1 MISLYGKYRETTLN
15 AGISISADNIGCLF
29 VTAGYVPNFSTDKFV
44 SIIGSSNILGRT
56 SALTGKTT
64 TLGTFKCDNPTFTGI
79 PVGSTPG
86 VAVVLYK
93 NTGDD
98 STSNLIAYID
108 NVQQLT
114 VAVAA
119 NSGATSVQF
128 DPLKNPIVAGT
139 VLTKVSGTGPSSIT
153 ISNAMNKGDRV
164 ATVTA
169 LTDAISVNAVY
180 KYGSMSTTPD
190 GKDIP
195 IMFDPNGIF
204 SI

>member
-29 VTAGYVPNFSTDKFV
+29 VTAGYVPNFDVDQYV
-44 SIIGSSNILGRT
+44 SVIGSSNILGRT

-79 PVGSTPG
+79 PSGPTPG

-114 VAVAA
+114 MAVSATV
-119 NSGATSVQF
+119 GATNVQF
-128 DPLKNPIVAGT
+128 DPLKNSIAAGT
-139 VLTKVSGTGPSSIT
+139 VLTKVSGTGPNTIT

-169 LTDAISVNAVY
+169 LTDAVSVNAVY
-180 KYGSMSTTPD
+180 KYGSMVTTPN
-190 GKDIP
+190 GYDIP
-195 IMFDPNGIF
+195 IMFDPNGVF